1 MFFDTPY
8 SELPK
13 RAQYYFNI
21 LIISIAVQPEV
32 LTDILG
38 HKNTVDLWDVQN
50 INNARP
56 TALHIYASYNL
67 DRDSDYDARLILS
80 ELSGLPVNAKTQDHT
95 AEIIFEG
102 DRFAKSQFVYT
113 DLATEFPGYTY
124 DFGKS

>member
-50 INNARP
+50 
-56 TALHIYASYNL
+56 ASYNL
-67 DRDSDYDARLILS
+67 DRDSDYEICCIPHQVLEITPNNKISFYDMIDYDTDDPWGLEPDAI
-80 ELSGLPVNAKTQDHT
+80 D
-95 AEIIFEG
+95 
-102 DRFAKSQFVYT
+102 
-113 DLATEFPGYTY
+113 
-124 DFGKS
+124 